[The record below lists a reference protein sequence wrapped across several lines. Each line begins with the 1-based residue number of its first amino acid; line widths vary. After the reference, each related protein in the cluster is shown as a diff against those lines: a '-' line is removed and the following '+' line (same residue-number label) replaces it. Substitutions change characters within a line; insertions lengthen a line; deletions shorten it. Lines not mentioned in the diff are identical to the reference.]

1 MSEKNHESPNKE
13 EKIPMGKIICAW
25 CKRYGRKSYRRGIAY
40 SWYLRGMRGKSQERH
55 KGNQALI

>member
-25 CKRYGRKSYRRGIAY
+25 CKKDMGEKATAEGLPTHGICEECAAN
-40 SWYLRGMRGKSQERH
+40 LKKDIKEIKR
-55 KGNQALI
+55 